1 MSVRPTARF
10 NNSLA
15 VVLLCATGVMSAC
28 ASGSGNAIS
37 VEQYKEDTTPF
48 AEYTIDVGDMLSVVV
63 FEQPSMSGRMRV
75 RNDGRITL
83 PFVNDVVAAG
93 KSPAKLSAEL
103 ESSFKTVVL
112 APRVTVVVEESR
124 PLLISVL
131 GEVGRPGTQPF
142 ERNSGVAQALAAAG
156 GLSNFAKKDRIF
168 VVRSTPKPTRIH
180 FTYDALTKKLGPAS
194 EFRLR
199 PGDVIIVE

>member
-15 VVLLCATGVMSAC
+15 LALLCASGVMSAC

-103 ESSFKTVVL
+103 
-112 APRVTVVVEESR
+112 
-124 PLLISVL
+124 
-131 GEVGRPGTQPF
+131 
-142 ERNSGVAQALAAAG
+142 
-156 GLSNFAKKDRIF
+156 
-168 VVRSTPKPTRIH
+168 
-180 FTYDALTKKLGPAS
+180 
-194 EFRLR
+194 
-199 PGDVIIVE
+199 